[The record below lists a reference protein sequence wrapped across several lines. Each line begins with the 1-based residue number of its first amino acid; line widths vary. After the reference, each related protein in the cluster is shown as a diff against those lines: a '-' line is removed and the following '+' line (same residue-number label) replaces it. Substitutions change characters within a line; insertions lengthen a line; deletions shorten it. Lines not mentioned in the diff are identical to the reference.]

1 MDENDNL
8 GLISQHISRLLGL
21 HFHEKQLESMGRSV
35 MKAALELKRDTQPGS
50 LHMWLENSSLSGK
63 EIDTLARYL
72 SVGETYFF
80 REKTGLELFTNE
92 IIPGFRKQDPEQAIR
107 IWSAGCSSGEEPYTL
122 AMLLHENMPDLSNR
136 NIRILASDLNAEALE
151 KAKKGVYSAWSFR
164 DTPEVYKNKYFTPQG
179 KHFEIRKEIRQMVTF
194 FQLNLAGPAY
204 PSPNNGTQDLDVIF
218 CRNVLM
224 YFLPEMAIGVAKRF
238 YQALKQDAWL
248 ITSQVELHEEYYNAF
263 KKVRYKQGI
272 FYRKSQKEEKPK
284 LPFNRLKKQPDETGA
299 VEIKIPAIKRLKR
312 EKSLKRKYDK
322 RPKDIL
328 KKDTDSPDL
337 SVPKSQPAGV
347 TDVLKQAEKLFAEAQ
362 YGACAESCRAYME
375 KNAFEKRVGELLV
388 RSLANLGK
396 HAEARQWAEK
406 LISAD
411 GEHAGYLN
419 LFATILMEQG
429 DMLMAEKTLIK
440 TLYINPQHV
449 HGLFNMFCVLNALGK
464 NKLANKYYDNLLSG
478 IDHLEDHNEVSGLEG
493 MTAGVV
499 RTLAKNN
506 TGNDRI
512 R

>member
-1 MDENDNL
+1 MVENESL

-35 MKAALELKRDTQPGS
+35 MKAALELKRDPQPRS
-50 LHMWLENSSLSGK
+50 LQNWLQNSSLSGE

-80 REKTGLELFTNE
+80 REKAGLELFTNK
-92 IIPGFRKQDPEQAIR
+92 IIPGFTQKDPVEEIR

-122 AMLLHENMPDLSNR
+122 AMLLREHMPDIGIR
-136 NIRILASDLNAEALE
+136 NIRILASDLNAEALK
-151 KAKKGVYSAWSFR
+151 KAQKGVYSAWSFR
-164 DTPEVYKNKYFTPQG
+164 ETPEVYKNKYFTPHG
-179 KHFEIRKEIRQMVTF
+179 KHFEIRKDIRDMVTF
-194 FQLNLAGPAY
+194 FQLNLAGKGY
-204 PSPNNGTQDLDVIF
+204 PSTNNGTHDLDVVF

-224 YFLPEMAIGVAKRF
+224 YFLPEMAIEVAKRF

-263 KKVRYKQGI
+263 KKVKYKKGI

-284 LPFNRLKKQPDETGA
+284 LRFDIGTEQLNETGA
-299 VEIKIPAIKRLKR
+299 VTRKTPAITRPKR
-312 EKSLKRKYDK
+312 ETGVKRKYDK
-322 RPKDIL
+322 HSGDAL
-328 KKDTDSPDL
+328 KKDTGSLDVRIPEA
-337 SVPKSQPAGV
+337 QPAGI
-347 TDVLKQAEKLFAEAQ
+347 TLTLRQAEKLFAAAQ
-362 YGACAESCRAYME
+362 YGACADSCRAYLE
-375 KNAFEKRVGELLV
+375 KSTFDNRVGELLV

-396 HAEARQWAEK
+396 HSEARHWSEK

-411 GEHAGYLN
+411 GEHTGYLN

-429 DMLMAEKTLIK
+429 DMKMAEKTLIK
-440 TLYINPQHV
+440 TLYINPQYIP
-449 HGLFNMFCVLNALGK
+449 GLFNMFSVLNALGK
-464 NKLANKYYDNLLSG
+464 KKLASKYCDNLLSA
-478 IDHLEDHNEVSGLEG
+478 IEHLEDYNEIPGLEG

-506 TGNDRI
+506 KGNERI